1 MLSEGD
7 HAPDF
12 SLQGFYDGE
21 IGTYDLS
28 DYTGAGEW
36 VLLSF
41 YAFDFN
47 PICTSG
53 MCSLRDAEFLQFE
66 ENLSILGVSGDG
78 PFSHQQFAENHNINY
93 PLLADTSREVGEAYD
108 VLLDSPEQSNRIHQR
123 SAFLIDP
130 DQTVRLAVAV
140 DAENP
145 EEISVA
151 PLVEEI
157 RSIRG

>member
-78 PFSHQQFAENHNINY
+78 PFSH
-93 PLLADTSREVGEAYD
+93 
-108 VLLDSPEQSNRIHQR
+108 
-123 SAFLIDP
+123 
-130 DQTVRLAVAV
+130 
-140 DAENP
+140 
-145 EEISVA
+145 
-151 PLVEEI
+151 
-157 RSIRG
+157 